1 MLKRIL
7 IVLAVILGFC
17 GLVYASNHTFTARLN
32 NAIVDNKTKIALK
45 MIKQSNKNGLN
56 KTNQHYFNYIW
67 DSIFN
72 KNSTKGYPINI
83 AAKSGN
89 YKVTK
94 ALIDK
99 GVNLNVKTVGIED
112 TPLILVLKSDSTD
125 KYKIANELIDAGAK
139 IKYNNKENKSAIYYA
154 YEQNANILINDDI
167 IKARKQCI
175 KKCQKAYGEE
185 DIEKYIKREYT
196 D

>member
-7 IVLAVILGFC
+7 IVLAVILGCF
-17 GLVYASNHTFTARLN
+17 GLVYVSNHTFTARLN
-32 NAIVDNKTKIALK
+32 NAIVDNKTKAALK
-45 MIKQSNKNGLN
+45 MIKQSNKNSLN

-83 AAKSGN
+83 AAKNGN

-99 GVNLNVKTVGIED
+99 GVNLNVKTLGIED
-112 TPLILVLKSDSTD
+112 TPLILVLKSNSTD

-139 IKYNNKENKSAIYYA
+139 IKYNNRENKSAIYYA
-154 YEQNANILINDDI
+154 YEQNANILINDEI
-167 IKARKQCI
+167 IEARQVCV
-175 KKCQKAYGEE
+175 KKCQEAYGEE

>member
-1 MLKRIL
+1 MC
-7 IVLAVILGFC
+7 AVILGCF

-32 NAIVDNKTKIALK
+32 NAIVDNKTKMALK

-99 GVNLNVKTVGIED
+99 GVNLNVKTLGIED

-139 IKYNNKENKSAIYYA
+139 IKYNNRENKSAIYYA
-154 YEQNANILINDDI
+154 YEQNANILINDEI
-167 IKARKQCI
+167 IDARQECV
-175 KKCQKAYGEE
+175 KKCQEAYGEE

>member
-1 MLKRIL
+1 M
-7 IVLAVILGFC
+7 LAVILGFC
-17 GLVYASNHTFTARLN
+17 GLVYASNHIFTARLN
-32 NAIVDNKTKIALK
+32 NAIVDNKTKVALK
-45 MIKQSNKNGLN
+45 MIKQSNKNSLN

-83 AAKSGN
+83 AAKNGN

-99 GVNLNVKTVGIED
+99 GVNLNVKTLGIED
-112 TPLILVLKSDSTD
+112 TPLILVLKSNSTD

-139 IKYNNKENKSAIYYA
+139 IKYNNRENKSAIYYA
-154 YEQNANILINDDI
+154 YEQNANILINDEI
-167 IKARKQCI
+167 IEARQVCV
-175 KKCQKAYGEE
+175 KKCQEAYGEE